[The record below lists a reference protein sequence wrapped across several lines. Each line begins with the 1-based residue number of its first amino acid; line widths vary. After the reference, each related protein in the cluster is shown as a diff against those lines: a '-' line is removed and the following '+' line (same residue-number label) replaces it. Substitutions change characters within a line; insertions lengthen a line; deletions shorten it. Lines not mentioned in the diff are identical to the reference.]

1 MSGLITVASLPE
13 ITVDVDGLDA
23 AATTLSQQ
31 AGLVSPA
38 TEDVVARWGRLGS
51 HYDAPETEAL
61 ISKMGVVGTAGDDFT
76 ESLSSVASTL
86 STCAE
91 ALAGAK
97 QRLET
102 LAAEI
107 PPFRASVASYRS
119 DQAELMEVDESGAG
133 DVWGPGQYER
143 HLDLVNEREAI
154 RTLIQAAV
162 DEATA
167 DLSAVADPA
176 GLTALSGAADQAAL
190 GTSWA
195 AAQTSFDAD
204 LGRAVL
210 DRLALSD
217 PEAVER
223 LVEEH
228 PEWVDH
234 LREHPPE
241 PGEALDWWNGLAED
255 GGTRSPVQSALVL
268 GAPAIIGALG
278 GVPLPVRL
286 EANRHNAEDE
296 LARVR
301 DRQERAQESL
311 DEYLEDRHEIYS
323 RDGVDDPEEER
334 LRAAVSAFDD
344 DVDYLKRATTPTE
357 DGTYAVQLV
366 LYDPD
371 HARIVQMFGT
381 PSRDTTT
388 TITYS
393 PGTATTIQSFYH
405 GRVQQVSDYLSGQ
418 DDETVAFV
426 WMDGEFP
433 GGSEGENI
441 VHGLSEA
448 NETDFALRKGRDLA
462 SFQDVVHTDPWL
474 GSTYDVGI
482 GHSWGLAAVTG
493 SEVAN
498 AQYDQVESLAGAY
511 MPPGWEARPD
521 TQYSHQ
527 SYRDFL
533 SIAQYSGMV
542 GGGNNPSGSPDFD
555 SEILTREGDF
565 TWYVSDGDPQ
575 GMSLQPPPGFDVT
588 VHPQRNHE
596 LIASQEAENLG
607 VLDSIYQRIGVG
619 RDK

>member
-13 ITVDVDGLDA
+13 VTVDVDGLDA

-241 PGEALDWWNGLAED
+241 PGEALEWWNGLAQD
-255 GGTRSPVQSALVL
+255 GGTTSPVQSALVL

-278 GVPLPVRL
+278 GVPPLVRV
-286 EANRHNAEDE
+286 EANRHNAERE
-296 LARVR
+296 LQRVE
-301 DRQERAQESL
+301 DERAR
-311 DEYLEDRHEIYS
+311 LEQQLDRHLENQYDSYS
-323 RDGVDDPEEER
+323 FGHVTDAQEAS
-334 LRAAVSAFDD
+334 LRTQISALNN
-344 DVDYLKRATTPTE
+344 DVDYLEKATTPLG
-357 DGTYAVQLV
+357 DGSYEVQLM
-366 LYDPD
+366 LYDPE
-371 HARIVQMFGT
+371 HSRIVQMLGSPG
-381 PSRDTTT
+381 PSTAT

-393 PGTATTIQSFYH
+393 PGTATTLDAFYDD
-405 GRVQQVSDYLSGQ
+405 RVQKVSRWMTNQ
-418 DDETVAFV
+418 DPDTVAFV

-433 GGSEGENI
+433 GGGQDDSQMGGI
-441 VHGLSEA
+441 LEA
-448 NETDFALRKGRDLA
+448 NDTDFALRKGRDLA
-462 SFQDVVHTDPWL
+462 AFQDVVQTDPDL
-474 GSTYDVGI
+474 ASTYDVGI

-493 SEVAN
+493 SEA
-498 AQYDQVESLAGAY
+498 AGAHYDQVESLAGAY
-511 MPPGWEARPD
+511 MPPGWEKQEG
-521 TQYSHQ
+521 TIYNHQ
-527 SYRDFL
+527 TYTDFL
-533 SIAQYSGMV
+533 SIFQDTGAV
-542 GGGNNPSGSPDFD
+542 GGGANPDVSPDFT
-555 SEILTREGDF
+555 SHTYER
-565 TWYVSDGDPQ
+565 DGDWTLYGP
-575 GMSLQPPPGFDVT
+575 SEPSAYATQPPAGLDVT
-588 VHPQRNHE
+588 WHPLTNHE
-596 LIASQEAENLG
+596 LIASSETDNL
-607 VLDSIYQRIGVG
+607 VALREMQLRIERG
-619 RDK
+619 RTG